1 MADGFDPIAILR
13 VLDERRVNFVLI
25 GDMAEVANGSPLGFG
40 DVEVTVQLKDEN
52 VERLETALADLA
64 PDGRSRGRAAE
75 LAEHESTLL
84 ETRFGS
90 LWLTPTPSGTRGYD
104 DVRRKASRMHLAR
117 GLRVEVAD
125 VRDLVRIENAG
136 DADRV
141 RIATL
146 QRIEMQLSRSL
157 DRGMD
162 L

>member
-1 MADGFDPIAILR
+1 MAEAFDPIAILR

-52 VERLETALADLA
+52 VERLDAAL
-64 PDGRSRGRAAE
+64 AE
-75 LAEHESTLL
+75 LAPERRWSQSRRGAGRARVDAARDALW
-84 ETRFGS
+84 S
-90 LWLTPTPSGTRGYD
+90 LRVTPVPAGTRGYE

-117 GLRVEVAD
+117 GLRVEIAD

-162 L
+162 I